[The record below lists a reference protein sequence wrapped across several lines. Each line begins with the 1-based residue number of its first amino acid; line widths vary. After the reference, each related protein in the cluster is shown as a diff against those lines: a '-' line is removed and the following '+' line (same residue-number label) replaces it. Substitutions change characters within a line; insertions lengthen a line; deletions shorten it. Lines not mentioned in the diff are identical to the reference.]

1 MTGKVNNEVINNVK
15 RWVIGG
21 AKDKLIAD
29 AFKFSVATVQNIK
42 KSDYNYDKYRA
53 LVNKQL
59 SKWSNKYGKTQTKAK
74 TYTTKDANFTT
85 VKAYLD
91 EIVKR
96 LDLLTERFDSIF
108 PKVNKRGTKANER
121 NNSNLQ

>member
-1 MTGKVNNEVINNVK
+1 MTGKVNVRVINDVK
-15 RWVIGG
+15 RWVTGG

-59 SKWSNKYGKTQTKAK
+59 SKWSGKYGRKAK
-74 TYTTKDANFTT
+74 TYSTKDANFTT
-85 VKAYLD
+85 VKSYLD
-91 EIVKR
+91 EIVTR
-96 LDLLTERFDSIF
+96 LDSLTERFDSIF
-108 PKVNKRGTKANER
+108 PKANKRGKKANER
-121 NNSNLQ
+121 NNSSL

>member
-1 MTGKVNNEVINNVK
+1 MTGKVNIEVINNVK
-15 RWVIGG
+15 RWVAGG

-59 SKWSNKYGKTQTKAK
+59 SKCLENMVEKLKH
-74 TYTTKDANFTT
+74 T
-85 VKAYLD
+85 VPKML
-91 EIVKR
+91 I
-96 LDLLTERFDSIF
+96 LLR
-108 PKVNKRGTKANER
+108 
-121 NNSNLQ
+121 

>member
-59 SKWSNKYGKTQTKAK
+59 SKWSGKYGRKAK
-74 TYTTKDANFTT
+74 TYSTKDANFTT
-85 VKAYLD
+85 VKSYLD
-91 EIVKR
+91 EIVTR
-96 LDLLTERFDSIF
+96 LDSLTERFDSIF
-108 PKVNKRGTKANER
+108 PKANKRGKKANER
-121 NNSNLQ
+121 NNSSL